1 MNKFKLL
8 FHKHFNKIKR
18 KLSFLFNNIYSKES
32 MKENQ
37 SGLKKSFNSP
47 HKTSIRKKWNEPII
61 KFLSKKMGQKL
72 VYLGLPSPEAEDI
85 QEWIDYIESIIAFQC
100 RDHKNPSDPAQ
111 SREQIE
117 KLENYLRK
125 LERQDKI
132 KSYTIYDGYLE
143 EVILRGY
150 DNSPNNISL
159 QIQDF
164 VTLYNLDFCNKITYP
179 QKYVTKDGDIKEVY
193 KFEAISKL
201 LEFQKSVSSISN
213 KFVLFLT
220 VHCSFD
226 GKELQNFLQN
236 PPNYETKILVSK
248 YLLLKGTEKNE
259 RILRLFIT
267 YYIKNQCEAFG
278 FTPKILPVIRYDGL
292 NGTPLLHFAILGIHS
307 KLSGGT
313 VNVYQNMDEILNQRF
328 INFNEEE
335 MVNSE
340 FFLENEIEVDLNP
353 VSLFSKSSTFK
364 KLWL

>member
-1 MNKFKLL
+1 MNNFKLL
-8 FHKHFNKIKR
+8 FHKHFNLTRR
-18 KLSFLFNNIYSKES
+18 KLIAFFKNFCAKEFRE
-32 MKENQ
+32 ENQ

-47 HKTSIRKKWNEPII
+47 HKTNIRKKWNEPII
-61 KFLSKKMGQKL
+61 KFISKRIGQKL

-111 SREQIE
+111 SRVQIE
-117 KLENYLRK
+117 TLENYLRK

-143 EVILRGY
+143 EVILKGY
-150 DNSPNNISL
+150 DNSPNNITL

-179 QKYVTKDGDIKEVY
+179 QKYVTKDGNVKEVY

-201 LEFQKSVSSISN
+201 LEFQKSVSAISN

-236 PPNYETKILVSK
+236 PPNNETKILINK
-248 YLLLKGTEKNE
+248 YLMLKGIKKNE

-267 YYIKNQCEAFG
+267 NYIKNQCEAFG
-278 FTPKILPVIRYDGL
+278 FTPNILPVIRYDGL
-292 NGTPLLHFAILGIHS
+292 NSTPLLHFAVLGIHS
-307 KLSGGT
+307 KLNGG
-313 VNVYQNMDEILNQRF
+313 VVDVYQNMDDILNQRF
-328 INFNEEE
+328 INLDKEE

-340 FFLENEIEVDLNP
+340 FFLENEIKVDLNP
-353 VSLFSKSSTFK
+353 VSLFSNSTTFR